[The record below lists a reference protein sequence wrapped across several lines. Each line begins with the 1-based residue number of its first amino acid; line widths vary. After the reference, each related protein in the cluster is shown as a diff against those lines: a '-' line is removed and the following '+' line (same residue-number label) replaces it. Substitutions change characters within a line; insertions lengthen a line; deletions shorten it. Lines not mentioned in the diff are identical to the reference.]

1 MIEVRQT
8 RRLVDMVQRLAAA
21 LAIAITSFGSVAFGQ
36 APPPRIVDLQRL
48 VFEIG
53 DPAFPDTPERLEAQ
67 LTLAQAYVAGTGV
80 EQSHRADGTVGDRSL
95 EWHVLEF
102 RAAKGDLNRV
112 DGVGVVV
119 EPRQSLWPPP
129 PVPDTV
135 RGGASFRMLTNGQV
149 RWRFEGAPELGTGT
163 IDPEV
168 N

>member
-1 MIEVRQT
+1 LIEARQT

-36 APPPRIVDLQRL
+36 AP
-48 VFEIG
+48 
-53 DPAFPDTPERLEAQ
+53 A
-67 LTLAQAYVAGTGV
+67 AGTGV
-80 EQSHRADGTVGDRSL
+80 EQSHRAEGTVGDRSL

-112 DGVGVVV
+112 DGV
-119 EPRQSLWPPP
+119 EPRQSLRPPP

-135 RGGASFRMLTNGQV
+135 RGGASLRMLTNGQV

>member
-1 MIEVRQT
+1 LIEARQT

-36 APPPRIVDLQRL
+36 APP
-48 VFEIG
+48 
-53 DPAFPDTPERLEAQ
+53 
-67 LTLAQAYVAGTGV
+67 AGTGV
-80 EQSHRADGTVGDRSL
+80 EQSHRAEGTVGDRSL

-112 DGVGVVV
+112 DGV
-119 EPRQSLWPPP
+119 EPRQSLWPPL
-129 PVPDTV
+129 PVPGTV
-135 RGGASFRMLTNGQV
+135 RGGASLRMLTNGQV

>member
-1 MIEVRQT
+1 MIEARQT

-36 APPPRIVDLQRL
+36 APP
-48 VFEIG
+48 
-53 DPAFPDTPERLEAQ
+53 
-67 LTLAQAYVAGTGV
+67 AGTGV

-112 DGVGVVV
+112 DGVGIVV

-135 RGGASFRMLTNGQV
+135 RGGASLRMLTNGQV